1 MVRAQINLT
10 AERNKVY
17 PDKISMAEAWH
28 GVESED
34 ADINDNNSSSS
45 IGGEAEGGLEVDV
58 ISLPSSEDENSS
70 GSESDISRN
79 WVTVMDTFTFATST
93 QVALP
98 IRAKM

>member
-1 MVRAQINLT
+1 
-10 AERNKVY
+10 
-17 PDKISMAEAWH
+17 MAEAWH
-28 GVESED
+28 DVESED
-34 ADINDNNSSSS
+34 ADINNNSSIDGDSNS
-45 IGGEAEGGLEVDV
+45 YGEAEGGLEADV